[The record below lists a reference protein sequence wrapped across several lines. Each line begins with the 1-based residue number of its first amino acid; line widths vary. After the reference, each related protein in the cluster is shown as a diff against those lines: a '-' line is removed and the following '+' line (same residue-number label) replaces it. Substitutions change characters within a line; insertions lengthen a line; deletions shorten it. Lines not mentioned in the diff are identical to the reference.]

1 MNIERGTEYQIS
13 QVIKGHFNS
22 ADILTVIRH
31 SGNIVQFTL
40 PEGKGHGS
48 MPYQHMQ
55 YLLKRNDLTEI
66 SNKRSLLKQDREE
79 KHIG

>member
-1 MNIERGTEYQIS
+1 MNIEKGTEYQIS
-13 QVIKGHFNS
+13 QVIKSHFNS
-22 ADILTVIRH
+22 AEILTVIRH

-55 YLLKRNDLTEI
+55 YLLKKNELTQI
-66 SNKRSLLKQDREE
+66 NNKRSLLKADQEEE
-79 KHIG
+79 KIG